1 MAWYGKYEEESET
14 DKLKNRIKK
23 LEDQKKQQERDEN
36 FSLTSSYV
44 SDDSDE

>member
-1 MAWYGKYEEESET
+1 MAWYGKYEEESEI

-23 LEDQKKQQERDEN
+23 LEDQKKQQEKDEN
-36 FSLTSSYV
+36 FSLTSSYI